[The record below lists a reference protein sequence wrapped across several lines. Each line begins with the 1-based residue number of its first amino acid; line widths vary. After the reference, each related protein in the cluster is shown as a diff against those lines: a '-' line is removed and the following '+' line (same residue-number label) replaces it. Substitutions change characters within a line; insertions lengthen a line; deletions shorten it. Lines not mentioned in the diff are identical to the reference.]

1 MLSCWLAAIMALAR
15 FISLVRHMRGWSCSF
30 ISEWMKTGPFVI
42 KLQTV
47 WEAHSV
53 TNNVSRCFQ
62 HAGLLIRW
70 LWLLTVALLTLQ
82 QSHSDKTIKCWWRN
96 TLTAQISR
104 IILRRRVILV
114 QPVVCCYPHGSQ
126 RPPEADL
133 QNSDLLLRM
142 TGNSRP
148 KHNKCTNCTN
158 AMGLLAKVSIS
169 IYLKLLLCPSEGS
182 QR

>member
-15 FISLVRHMRGWSCSF
+15 FISLVRRMQGWSCSF

-53 TNNVSRCFQ
+53 TNNMSRCFQ

-70 LWLLTVALLTLQ
+70 LWLLTVALLMLQ
-82 QSHSDKTIKCWWRN
+82 QSHSDKTTKCWWRN
-96 TLTAQISR
+96 TLTSQISR
-104 IILRRRVILV
+104 IIWRRVM
-114 QPVVCCYPHGSQ
+114 CCDAPGSQ
-126 RPPEADL
+126 QPPGSDL
-133 QNSDLLLRM
+133 QNSDLMLQM
-142 TGNSRP
+142 TGSSRP

-158 AMGLLAKVSIS
+158 AVGLLAKISIS
-169 IYLKLLLCPSEGS
+169 TYLKLLLCPNKGS